1 MGIGQKSVD
10 EGSDSNILNRVN
22 ESRAAVLT
30 SSRNATQFDRIQ
42 LARLVSLV
50 LHPFLVS
57 PLAIVLLLYLD
68 SGAFWPALGWALLC
82 AAFVV
87 GPALVFLYWKLKQ
100 KHFSDADVS
109 VRHQRHGF
117 YLFGGVCM
125 IVCFTVLLWLDAP
138 RLLISIFIA
147 ALAAVIV
154 SAVVTRLW
162 SKVSIHAGTMTGVT
176 VMVAFYSLPLASLL
190 AFGMFLVFWSR
201 LVLKRHTLSEVVL
214 GGVIGASCVL
224 TVFLLTAVKY

>member
-1 MGIGQKSVD
+1 MSIGQKSVD
-10 EGSDSNILNRVN
+10 EGSDSSILNRVK
-22 ESRAAVLT
+22 ESQSATFTT
-30 SSRNATQFDRIQ
+30 SSAARRFDRIRI
-42 LARLVSLV
+42 ARLVSLL

-57 PLAIVLLLYLD
+57 PLSIVFVLYLD

-125 IVCFTVLLWLDAP
+125 SLCFAVLLWLNAP
-138 RLLISIFIA
+138 QLLIISFLG
-147 ALAAVIV
+147 ALTAIIV
-154 SAVVTRLW
+154 SAIVTRLW
-162 SKVSIHAGTMTGVT
+162 SKVSIHSGVMAGVT
-176 VMVAFYSLPLASLL
+176 TMIAFYSVPLAFVLALGTLL
-190 AFGMFLVFWSR
+190 VIWSR
-201 LVLKRHTLSEVVL
+201 LVLRKHTMSEAVL
-214 GGVIGASCVL
+214 GGVVGGSCVL
-224 TVFLLTAVKY
+224 IVFLSGNWF